1 MKWLESF
8 IKSYPVIQARYE
20 KELADVIQ
28 EEKNKL
34 KEKVPLNHWWKID
47 DIDQMELDLPKKE
60 KDRLRRFELFS
71 EMIDI
76 TKNKGLNS
84 QEFKQII
91 DDLENVAKSLD
102 KNDKKEMEI
111 MLIEG
116 LINSMVS
123 EKRYDQFYGLLG
135 SELRKM
141 CDKNNEFW
149 ISLEKEEK
157 IKSD

>member
-8 IKSYPVIQARYE
+8 IKSYPVIQVRYE
-20 KELADVIQ
+20 NELSDVIQ

-34 KEKVPLNHWWKID
+34 KEKVPLNRWWEID
-47 DIDQMELDLPKKE
+47 DIDHMELDLPKKE
-60 KDRLRRFELFS
+60 KDRLRRFELLS

-102 KNDKKEMEI
+102 ENDKKEMEI

-116 LINSMVS
+116 LINCMVS
-123 EKRYDQFYGLLG
+123 EKRYDQFYALLG

-149 ISLEKEEK
+149 ISLENEKK